1 MSPHEVKKKKKKK
14 KTTTTTTNNNNKNK
28 NKHDQSIKLTS
39 LLDLIN
45 NVWHKCRNVRA
56 KVVKEKYNIH
66 PVSGLQI
73 SSFNIVV
80 AYLKFCP
87 WQSTK
92 KIKDQEKL
100 NNITSTQET
109 EALSASYKN
118 QKFS

>member
-1 MSPHEVKKKKKKK
+1 MSPHEVTKK
-14 KTTTTTTNNNNKNK
+14 KTKK
-28 NKHDQSIKLTS
+28 KQQQQQQKQKHDQSIKLTS

-66 PVSGLQI
+66 PVSRVAIFGLQI